1 MRARIRV
8 VRWHGRIM
16 RYLIYN
22 ETGILGYAVLG
33 DYGSLDEAQAVVE
46 VDRIQ
51 LIEMIRESE

>member
-1 MRARIRV
+1 MAWTDHAVFNSQRD
-8 VRWHGRIM
+8 
-16 RYLIYN
+16 
-22 ETGILGYAVLG
+22 EILGYAVLG